1 MKRIIAALAVSFSG
15 AAFATGTSSCPTNNC
30 PPPPGTTGPGLV
42 VNNSPSNSVLVQNN
56 PHVTGTV
63 NGTNTLNGHVT
74 GTNTLNGTVSGT
86 NTNYFNPTTTIAP
99 SFRLGTEQQQQQH
112 QQQSQYSLSN
122 ATGGSV
128 RLGDGALSPT
138 ATSSLQVAPGA
149 IRTGDQVV
157 QQGDQIVRT
166 GDVAV
171 RQGDQNVS
179 INNPRNTPMAYAP
192 GVNPAQS
199 NGCFG
204 AKWGISIGGSA
215 PGGAGSIG
223 FTPSQEWNK
232 ECDESGDRRILM
244 TSGDPLERATGIAA
258 STEKFEGIKKGL
270 DTVAGAVDTYYEGG
284 KKDLPKSGIGILLG
298 LQHRQATTGHVT
310 TRETVRQPVAIQS
323 VTVNG
328 REVVRSEVCVTG
340 KWNAQ
345 TQKCEPN

>member
-1 MKRIIAALAVSFSG
+1 MRRFFAALTLAFAG
-15 AAFATGTSSCPTNNC
+15 AANAGTPACPTNNC
-30 PPPPGTTGPGLV
+30 PPPPGTTGPGLI
-42 VNNSPSNSVLVQNN
+42 VNNSPSNSVLVSNN
-56 PHVTGTV
+56 PNITGTV
-63 NGTNTLNGHVT
+63 SGTNTLNGHVT
-74 GTNTLNGTVSGT
+74 GTNTLTGTVTGT
-86 NTNYFNPTTTIAP
+86 NTNYFNPTNTFAP
-99 SFRLGTEQQQQQH
+99 NIRLGNEQQQQ
-112 QQQSQYSLSN
+112 QQQSQYSLSS

-128 RLGDGALSPT
+128 RLGDGALSAS

-171 RQGDQNVS
+171 KQGDQNVN

-284 KKDLPKSGIGILLG
+284 KKDLPKSGVGILLG
-298 LQHRQATTGHVT
+298 LQHRQAATGQVT
-310 TRETVRQPVAIQS
+310 TRETVRQPYSVQS
-323 VTVNG
+323 VTING
-328 REVVRSEVCVTG
+328 REVSRTEVCVGGG
-340 KWNAQ
+340 KWNPA
-345 TQKCEPN
+345 TMKCENN